1 MSRYLTVGILA
12 EGPEDEIFLSTVAV
26 RQLKQLTARHD
37 DPFDVS
43 DTPLR
48 SRYSTARTAHEQIC
62 AEAADLAGDCDL
74 LLIHNDHRER
84 NKIEK
89 IRHDVVLPSHC
100 RIVPVVPVRE
110 TEAWLLADGHLL
122 RSLPGVT
129 PACVPADARDIEKTA
144 DPKALLAQVLPGGDS
159 RELAEFLGER
169 IDLDRLRTLPAY
181 QMWCAELTAALKELR
196 FL

>member
-1 MSRYLTVGILA
+1 MSRYLTVGLLT

-26 RQLKQLTARHD
+26 RQLKQLGVSHNGR
-37 DPFDVS
+37 FDVS

-62 AEAADLAGDCDL
+62 AEAADLAEDCDL

-89 IRHDVVLPSHC
+89 IRQDIVLPAHC
-100 RIVPVVPVRE
+100 RMVPVVPVRE
-110 TEAWLLADGHLL
+110 TEAWLLADGPLL
-122 RSLPGVT
+122 CSLPGVM
-129 PACVPADARDIEKTA
+129 PAHIPAGARDIEKTA
-144 DPKALLAQVLPGGDS
+144 DPKALLSRVLPGGDS

-169 IDLDRLRTLPAY
+169 VDLARLRTLPAY